1 MKKSIKLAVL
11 FLLMGI
17 GVSSTVFAKDKGH
30 KMNKTREQ
38 VSLIPLR
45 TNKGFAVRVD
55 KQEPGKS
62 MVIVS
67 NADGEVVYKDL
78 LTKGTNAEK
87 KYIFTQLDNGNYTV
101 EVFSKTHD
109 VKTPFYV
116 YNKGQRKI
124 VHLL

>member
-1 MKKSIKLAVL
+1 MKKSITLTA
-11 FLLMGI
+11 LLLIIGI
-17 GVSSTVFAKDKGH
+17 GVCTTVSANDKGH
-30 KMNKTREQ
+30 KMSKTREQ

-67 NADGEVVYKDL
+67 NSDGDVVYKDL
-78 LTKGTNAEK
+78 LTTGTNAEK

-109 VKTPFYV
+109 VKTSFNV